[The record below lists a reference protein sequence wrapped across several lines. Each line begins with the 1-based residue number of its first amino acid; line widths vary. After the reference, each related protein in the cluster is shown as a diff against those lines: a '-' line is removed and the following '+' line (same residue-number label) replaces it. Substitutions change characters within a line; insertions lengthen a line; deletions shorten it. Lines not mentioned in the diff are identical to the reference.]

1 MTKKRRVVKG
11 LKATGIVRNIDALG
25 RITVP
30 KEIRRVLKIEDDTPL
45 ELFIDD
51 SGLYFRP
58 FRLRCVLC
66 GEETRNE
73 IIGKR
78 ICEVCEDKLKDELK
92 E

>member
-1 MTKKRRVVKG
+1 M
-11 LKATGIVRNIDALG
+11 KATGIV
-25 RITVP
+25 
-30 KEIRRVLKIEDDTPL
+30 EILTHSVNNSTQRDTQSIKIEDDTPL

-73 IIGKR
+73 VIGKR
-78 ICEVCEDKLKDELK
+78 ICEVCEDKLKDELT